1 MNIQRIDYQE
11 IDSTNLEAAR
21 LATDGAA
28 EGTLVV
34 AKAQTAGRGRRGR
47 RWDSPEGDAV
57 YMSLILRPQAEAADI
72 SGLTLVM
79 ALSVAQALQQLQLEG
94 VQIKWPNDIVLNG
107 KKLCGILTE
116 LHMEGGHVSDVVIG
130 VGINVNQEC
139 FASEIA
145 AVATSICAETGRRI
159 DKDTLIEAVID
170 AFGCNYAIYQKT
182 YNMTSLMED
191 YHAFLANR
199 NHEVRVLDPK
209 GEYEGIA
216 LGINLRGE
224 LLVRKQD
231 DTIEE
236 VYAGEVSVRGIYG
249 YI

>member
-1 MNIQRIDYQE
+1 MKIQKVNYKE

-21 LATDGAA
+21 LAMDGAA

-34 AKAQTAGRGRRGR
+34 SKVQTAGRGRRGR
-47 RWDSPEGDAV
+47 QWDSPEGEAI
-57 YMSLILRPQAEAADI
+57 YMSLVLRPQTTADKI
-72 SGLTLVM
+72 SGITLVM
-79 ALSVAQALQQLQLEG
+79 ALSVAQALERIG
-94 VQIKWPNDIVLNG
+94 VKGSRIKWPNDIVLEG

-116 LHMEGGHVSDVVIG
+116 LHMESGSISDVIVG
-130 VGINVNQEC
+130 VGVNVNQES
-139 FASEIA
+139 FSPEITDI
-145 AVATSICAETGRRI
+145 ATSIFAVTGQ
-159 DKDTLIEAVID
+159 KIEKEILID
-170 AFGCNYAIYQKT
+170 AVMKAFERNYDIYQQT
-182 YNMTSLMED
+182 YDMTNLIED

-199 NHEVRVLDPK
+199 NQKVRVLDPK

-224 LLVRKQD
+224 LLVSKQD
-231 DTIEE
+231 DTIET

>member
-21 LATDGAA
+21 LATGGAA

-34 AKAQTAGRGRRGR
+34 AKTQTAGRGRRGR
-47 RWDSPEGDAV
+47 QWDSPEGDAI
-57 YMSLILRPQAEAADI
+57 YMSLILRPQAEAADV

-79 ALSVAQALQQLQLEG
+79 ALSVAQALQQLQLGG
-94 VQIKWPNDIVLNG
+94 VQIKWPNDIVLNR

-116 LHMEGGHVSDVVIG
+116 LHMENRCVNDVIIG
-130 VGINVNQEC
+130 VGINVNQKC
-139 FASEIA
+139 FASEIESI
-145 AVATSICAETGRRI
+145 ATSILIETGSGM
-159 DKDTLIEAVID
+159 DKDMLID
-170 AFGCNYAIYQKT
+170 AVMEAFERNYAIYQKT
-182 YNMTSLMED
+182 YDMTNLMED
-191 YHAFLANR
+191 YQAFLANC
-199 NHEVRVLDPK
+199 NQEVRVLNPK

-231 DTIEE
+231 GTIET

>member
-1 MNIQRIDYQE
+1 MNINRVNYKE

-21 LATDGAA
+21 LATGGAA

-34 AKAQTAGRGRRGR
+34 ADSQTAGRGRRGR
-47 RWDSPEGDAV
+47 QWDSPGGEAV
-57 YMSLILRPQAEAADI
+57 YMSLILRLQALPEQV

-79 ALSVAQALQQLQLEG
+79 ALSVVQALKKLGLTG
-94 VQIKWPNDIVLNG
+94 CQIKWPNDIVMNG

-116 LHMEGGHVSDVVIG
+116 LHMEGSKISDVIVG
-130 VGINVNQEC
+130 VGINVNQAH
-139 FASEIA
+139 FAPEIA
-145 AVATSICAETGRRI
+145 AIATSILVETGSKI
-159 DKDTLIEAVID
+159 DKDSLID
-170 AFGCNYAIYQKT
+170 AVMSAFSNNYSIYQET
-182 YNMTSLMED
+182 YDMRSLTED

-199 NHEVRVLDPK
+199 NQEVRVLDPK

>member
-1 MNIQRIDYQE
+1 MNIQRVHYKE

-21 LATDGAA
+21 LAAEGAA
-28 EGTLVV
+28 EGVLVV
-34 AKAQTAGRGRRGR
+34 ADAQTAGRGRRGR
-47 RWDSPEGDAV
+47 QWESPAGDAV
-57 YMSLILRPQAEAADI
+57 YMSLILRPQAEADKV

-79 ALSVAQALQQLQLEG
+79 ALSVAQALDGLEIAG
-94 VQIKWPNDIVLNG
+94 GQIKWPNDIVLNR

-116 LHMEGGHVSDVVIG
+116 LHMESGRVSDVIIG
-130 VGINVNQEC
+130 VGINVNQES
-139 FASEIA
+139 FASEIES
-145 AVATSICAETGRRI
+145 VATSVLVETGRRM
-159 DKDTLIEAVID
+159 DKDILIDSVMEA
-170 AFGCNYAIYQKT
+170 FERNYAIYQKT
-182 YNMTSLMED
+182 CDMTNLLED

-231 DTIEE
+231 GTIET

>member
-1 MNIQRIDYQE
+1 MNINRIDYQE

-34 AKAQTAGRGRRGR
+34 ADSQTAGRGRRGR
-47 RWDSPEGDAV
+47 VWESPQGEAV
-57 YMSLILRPQAEAADI
+57 YMSLILRPQAEAAQV

-79 ALSVAQALQQLQLEG
+79 ALAVAQALESLEIVG
-94 VQIKWPNDIVLNG
+94 CRIKWPNDLVMNG

-116 LHMEGGHVSDVVIG
+116 LHMEQGKVGDVVIG
-130 VGINVNQEC
+130 VGINVSQTN

-145 AVATSICAETGRRI
+145 SVATSIYQESGKRI
-159 DKDTLIEAVID
+159 DKDILID
-170 AFGCNYAIYQKT
+170 AVMVAFAQNYAIYQKT
-182 YNMTSLMED
+182 YDMTNLITD
-191 YHAFLANR
+191 YHAFLANC
-199 NHEVRVLDPK
+199 NQEVRVLDPK

>member
-1 MNIQRIDYQE
+1 MNIQRIKYKE

-21 LATDGAA
+21 LAIGGAA

-34 AKAQTAGRGRRGR
+34 ADMQTAGRGRRGR
-47 RWDSPEGDAV
+47 EWKSPKGEAV
-57 YMSLILRPQAEAADI
+57 YMSLLLRPEALPRQL

-79 ALSVAQALQQLQLEG
+79 ALSVAQALQGLDING
-94 VQIKWPNDIVLNG
+94 CQIKWPNDIVMNH

-116 LHMEGGHVSDVVIG
+116 LHMENGKVSDVVIG
-130 VGINVNQEC
+130 VGLNVGQES
-139 FASEIA
+139 FAEELA
-145 AVATSICAETGRRI
+145 KTATSIYAETGRQI
-159 DKDTLIEAVID
+159 DKDALID
-170 AFGCNYAIYQKT
+170 AVMSAFVQNYSIYQKT
-182 YNMTSLMED
+182 YDMTRLMED
-191 YHAFLANR
+191 YHAFLANCNR
-199 NHEVRVLDPK
+199 EVRVLDPK

-224 LLVRKQD
+224 LLVQRQD

>member
-1 MNIQRIDYQE
+1 MNIKRIDYKE

-21 LATDGAA
+21 LATGGAA

-34 AKAQTAGRGRRGR
+34 ADAQTAGRGRRGR
-47 RWDSPEGDAV
+47 QWESPQGAAI
-57 YMSLILRPQAEAADI
+57 YMSLILRPEAEPERV

-79 ALSVAQALQQLQLEG
+79 ALAVVQALEKLGLSG
-94 VQIKWPNDIVLNG
+94 CQIKWPNDIVMNR

-116 LHMEGGHVSDVVIG
+116 LHMENGKVSDVIIG

-139 FASEIA
+139 FISEIA
-145 AVATSICAETGRRI
+145 STATSIYVETGRRI
-159 DKDTLIEAVID
+159 DKDVLIDAVIS
-170 AFGCNYAIYQKT
+170 AFAQNYSIYQKT
-182 YNMTSLMED
+182 YDMTNLRED